1 MIVLTILITVI
12 WLALLAMLSWQ
23 GTAYACPA

>member
-1 MIVLTILITVI
+1 MKSLVALCGV
-12 WLALLAMLSWQ
+12 LALLAMLSWQ